1 MNLLLTISD
10 SYVGYTAVML
20 QTLAESNVGMN
31 FDVWVV
37 CPDITD
43 ANKQKLQRQFAE
55 GSHSAGKK
63 LGGGEN
69 SFPTNFGKC

>member
-1 MNLLLTISD
+1 MNVFVTISD

-20 QTLAESNVGMN
+20 QTLAESNVELD

-43 ANKQKLQRQFAE
+43 VNKQKLQRQFS
-55 GSHSAGKK
+55 SHRGEEA
-63 LGGGEN
+63 LGGG
-69 SFPTNFGKC
+69 